1 MTKIEQSRIQ
11 YALKNKLA
19 DLENGN
25 RNCGAIAIETS
36 PDEFDRIQHGQAR
49 DLAMDAL
56 DRDSKLLRE
65 VRAALRRLDTRTFG
79 ICLDCKDEITVKR
92 LTAVPW
98 AASCIACQQSADGVA
113 GERGSVGEELQ
124 VEPAKAGA
132 IMSARILLVD
142 DETSVRDSLYALLES
157 AGYEVPVMVR
167 TD

>member
-25 RNCGAIAIETS
+25 RNRGAIAIETS

-79 ICLDCKDEITVKR
+79 ICLNCKDEITVKR

-98 AASCIACQQSADGVA
+98 AASCIACQHSADGVA

-124 VEPAKAGA
+124 VGAG
-132 IMSARILLVD
+132 
-142 DETSVRDSLYALLES
+142 
-157 AGYEVPVMVR
+157 
-167 TD
+167 